1 MSIPALPRPADVASC
16 ASAAIRSLTDEQL
29 ASVVAASRSRRRR
42 ILPACWS
49 EVQKAAPDLA
59 DTLDDLHA
67 RETVEDLPRFQ
78 ALAAEHEK
86 KLGMAVKGRPGK
98 LTALSAIAA
107 TVLGVATIVL
117 TLTGVV
123 SLAVTV
129 TGAILTL
136 VLLSASYTGGRRLA
150 RRTGRW
156 MFADPEAAAA
166 IVWDAGIDAAAATAL
181 SNGSVPGVSPG
192 ALRTLSAVWKGAGLD
207 TGGLRA
213 ETHEPGTP

>member
-1 MSIPALPRPADVASC
+1 MPMPADVASR

-29 ASVVAASRSRRRR
+29 ASVVTASRRRR
-42 ILPACWS
+42 KRALPACWS
-49 EVQKAAPDLA
+49 EVQKAAPELA

-67 RETVEDLPRFQ
+67 REITDDLPRFE

-86 KLGMAVKGRPGK
+86 QLGMAVRGPAGK

-107 TVLGVATIVL
+107 PLLGVTTTIFSLTGAINLASAIIGASLTIVL
-117 TLTGVV
+117 
-123 SLAVTV
+123 LA
-129 TGAILTL
+129 
-136 VLLSASYTGGRRLA
+136 ASYTGGRRLA

-181 SNGSVPGVSPG
+181 SGSSTPADGVTPD
-192 ALRTLSAVWKGAGLD
+192 ALRTLSAVWTGAGLD
-207 TGGLRA
+207 TSGLRT
-213 ETHEPGTP
+213 ETTR